1 MPSSRFP
8 GVEALDAFLRHHL
21 AGTPLARLTP
31 FEYVLQ
37 YLELPLDEHH
47 DIEETYELFW
57 GVCCLDIEFDAF
69 NQSQQNKRRSA
80 KQAITAGPARI
91 APKVDI
97 QSAKNAVKKIQPIVL
112 SPADRAAAIEAV
124 RAAGAAAAAYRARS
138 QSQAGTGPQA
148 TLTSEPRHESI
159 RQRTLELEAE
169 NRRLERSIARLSER
183 LQAAKLEPHTETSAG
198 AFSAL
203 SGSSSAGS
211 AFDSVEAKLDTY
223 KATIRGKIE
232 ERYHTVDGIA
242 AKADAFQNTIRARL
256 AKL

>member
-1 MPSSRFP
+1 MPSNRFP
-8 GVEALDAFLRHHL
+8 GVEALEAFLRHHL
-21 AGTPLARLTP
+21 AATPLADLSP
-31 FEYVLQ
+31 FEYALQ
-37 YLELPLDEHH
+37 YLELPLDEDH

-57 GVCCLDIEFDAF
+57 GVCCLEDEFHAF
-69 NQSQQNKRRSA
+69 QNKKQNRRSEK
-80 KQAITAGPARI
+80 KQASIAAAVPLPEETDPEPNYAHREI
-91 APKVDI
+91 APPHQKHRSELV
-97 QSAKNAVKKIQPIVL
+97 NPIA
-112 SPADRAAAIEAV
+112 PAFQAQTAAATLVPFANDAKLDAI
-124 RAAGAAAAAYRARS
+124 RAR
-138 QSQAGTGPQA
+138 T
-148 TLTSEPRHESI
+148 
-159 RQRTLELEAE
+159 RQLEAE
-169 NRRLERSIARLSER
+169 NIELEKDIALLTARLRFST
-183 LQAAKLEPHTETSAG
+183 LESSHTETSAG

>member
-8 GVEALDAFLRHHL
+8 GVEALEAFLRHHL

-37 YLELPLDEHH
+37 YLELPLDEDH

-57 GVCCLDIEFDAF
+57 GVCCLESEFEAF
-69 NQSQQNKRRSA
+69 HQSQQKRRSA

-91 APKVDI
+91 ASKIDI
-97 QSAKNAVKKIQPIVL
+97 QSAVKKIQPIVL

-148 TLTSEPRHESI
+148 TLTSEPKHESI
-159 RQRTLELEAE
+159 RLRTLELEAD

-183 LQAAKLEPHTETSAG
+183 LKAAKLEPHTETSAG